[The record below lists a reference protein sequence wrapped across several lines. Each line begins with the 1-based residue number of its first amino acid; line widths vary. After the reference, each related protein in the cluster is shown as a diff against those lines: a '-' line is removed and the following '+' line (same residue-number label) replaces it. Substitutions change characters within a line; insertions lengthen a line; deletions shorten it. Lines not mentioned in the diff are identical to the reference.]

1 MERLTSIP
9 MIKNLSVLA
18 VFSYWVILASP
29 SVLAET
35 GKAPCGSFQKL
46 PDGKWNVLRPVKI
59 ENGKVSVVVS
69 SGTTIGPATR
79 VAGIDIYA
87 ALQKS
92 CQQAGSPAVV
102 GGRP

>member
-18 VFSYWVILASP
+18 VFAYSVILASP

-46 PDGKWNVLRPVKI
+46 PDGKWNVVKPIKI
-59 ENGKVSVVVS
+59 EHGEASVILKP
-69 SGTTIGPATR
+69 GTAIGPGTGI
-79 VAGIDIYA
+79 AGVDIYA

-92 CQQAGSPAVV
+92 CQQAGNSPIG
-102 GGRP
+102 GGRQ